1 MDRPRLDTRF
11 SGTGALAA
19 LLAVALL
26 ALAPPGAWA
35 HPFPAQ
41 EAGEEDSVA
50 TVEATG
56 GDQDTTPAVEAG
68 EGSQADPT
76 DTLTGAGDDPAV
88 VPGETSGLAESL
100 ERLRGALELAGEQ
113 AVRAARDL
121 ALVVHDDYRIPDDQ
135 LVEGNVALVG
145 GSLEVAGT
153 VDGDVLMLDGRLDLT
168 STSHVTGDVIQVGGA
183 LQQSGGRVDGQIV
196 SVGTAAAGTLSRPDR
211 EVRSSRRDAD
221 DDDDDGAFVAPYRPD
236 TGPFWDLWRNIGSGI
251 AGLFTTAGF
260 FLLFALLG
268 IVSIALVP
276 DKFHVTADTT
286 RHSFGRSFLVGLAG
300 QFLFLPA
307 IVALALG
314 IVTAVLIP
322 FFILAV
328 CLAHVVGYLA
338 TGQAVG
344 EVLARRNPSW
354 RDRLPFSG
362 RYEHLLTGLLVLVA
376 LFALASVME
385 MFGGLM
391 GIFQAL
397 ALVGGITVTWVA
409 TTAGFGAVLLS
420 RAGYRRDWSLPS
432 RETPATGPG
441 EEEAP
446 DA

>member
-1 MDRPRLDTRF
+1 MDRRRLDTRT
-11 SGTGALAA
+11 SATGALAA

-26 ALAPPGAWA
+26 ALAPSTAWA
-35 HPFPAQ
+35 HSLSAQ
-41 EAGEEDSVA
+41 EAGGEDTVA
-50 TVEATG
+50 AAEALG
-56 GDQDTTPAVEAG
+56 PDQDTTPAGEA
-68 EGSQADPT
+68 EGSSQADPT

-88 VPGETSGLAESL
+88 VPGEVSGLAESL
-100 ERLRGALELAGEQ
+100 ERLREALELAGEQ

-121 ALVVHDDYRIPDDQ
+121 SLVVHDDYRIPVDQ
-135 LVEGNVALVG
+135 LVEGNVALIG

-153 VDGDVLMLDGRLDLT
+153 VDGDVLMLDGQLDLT
-168 STSHVTGDVIQVGGA
+168 SSSHVTGDVIQVGGA

-196 SVGTAAAGTLSRPDR
+196 SVGTAAAGALSRPDR
-211 EVRSSRRDAD
+211 EAPSSRRDED

-268 IVSIALVP
+268 IVSIALAP

-338 TGQAVG
+338 AGQAAG
-344 EVLARRNPSW
+344 EAVARRNPSW

-362 RYEHLLTGLLVLVA
+362 RYEHLLTGLLLLVG
-376 LFALASVME
+376 LFALAAVME

-391 GIFQAL
+391 GVFQAM
-397 ALVGGITVTWVA
+397 ALVGGITVTWVT

-420 RAGYRRDWSLPS
+420 RAGSRREWSLPS
-432 RETPATGPG
+432 RETPVPDPV
-441 EEEAP
+441 EEEP